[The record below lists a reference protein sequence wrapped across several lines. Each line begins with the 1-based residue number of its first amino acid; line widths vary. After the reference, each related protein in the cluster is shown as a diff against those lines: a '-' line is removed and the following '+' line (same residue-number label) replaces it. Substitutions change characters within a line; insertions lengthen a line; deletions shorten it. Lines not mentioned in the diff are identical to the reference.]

1 MGADGPIRDTFTVT
15 SLELWKCENIVTD
28 YVLYYPGTS
37 IVLASQTVIESHG
50 EDKKIA
56 SDGLPNEYIWDY
68 VTADGEISDR
78 IGYEIEDYAERIG
91 WGSDCEVAW

>member
-1 MGADGPIRDTFTVT
+1 MGADGPVRDIFTVT
-15 SLELWKCENIVTD
+15 SIELWKCENIVTD

-56 SDGLPNEYIWDY
+56 SDGLPNESIWAY
-68 VTADGEISDR
+68 VTSAGVIPTEIGHDV
-78 IGYEIEDYAERIG
+78 EDYAERIG
-91 WGSDCEVAW
+91 WGSDCEVDI